1 MSSIILYVILVIMA
15 IAAIIFTYKS
25 LRMQINAIRIFK
37 KKRAIG
43 VLGVI
48 FTVIGIVG
56 IFCGVGI
63 FKNWRIGEAILV
75 IGVAMSLYYL
85 KINLTIK

>member
-1 MSSIILYVILVIMA
+1 MSEKYMANIIMA

-43 VLGVI
+43 ILGVI

-56 IFCGVGI
+56 VFCGVGI
-63 FKNWRIGEAILV
+63 FKNWRVGQAILLM
-75 IGVAMSLYYL
+75 GVSMALYYV
-85 KINLTIK
+85 KINVTIK